1 MKILVTSFLIAI
13 LPSAALAMTDSE
25 YKRIESSI
33 LSKPDMT
40 KERLEKIC
48 IEDRKVRKT
57 NVAHPEYQELIK
69 DLGML
74 RTAKIQL
81 HCLERDK
88 RES

>member
-1 MKILVTSFLIAI
+1 MKLPVASFLLTI
-13 LPSAALAMTDSE
+13 LPAAALAMTESE
-25 YKRIESSI
+25 YKRSESSI
-33 LSKPDMT
+33 LSKPDMN

-69 DLGML
+69 GLGML